1 MRWKV
6 EKCDVFGCSLKKFQF
21 QPSGSA
27 ALFRCDQH
35 LYMFGAAI
43 THSDNTDLGLPV
55 VDPLFKVSDS
65 VFGN

>member
-1 MRWKV
+1 M
-6 EKCDVFGCSLKKFQF
+6 FL
-21 QPSGSA
+21 A
-27 ALFRCDQH
+27 AVSRSSSFSQADLPHCWSRIRCDQH